1 MGKKTDQIDAR
12 SLEKARTLFETGDI
26 DRIEVGTVAG
36 LCEIHRY
43 LFGGLYDFAG
53 KVRTLNIAKGGF
65 RFANALY
72 LDAIL
77 PVIERMPAGTFEEI
91 IAKYVEMNVAHPFME
106 GNGRATRIWL
116 DMMLKKR
123 IGKVV
128 DWRKVDKDLYLQA
141 MERSPINDLELRTL
155 LGGALTD
162 RTEDR
167 EVIFK
172 GIEQSYYY
180 EGYEAEYNKPNDMEL
195 QPIQSKIYEIRGQR
209 VMLDR
214 ELAELYQVTTSAL
227 NQAVKRNAKR
237 FPPDF
242 MFQLTHQEFANLKSQ
257 IVISSWG
264 GIRKMP
270 YAFTE
275 QGVAMLSGLLNSDV
289 AINANIAIM
298 RAFVAMRNYIMT
310 TTTVTA
316 ELSEIRARLAL
327 LEQTGKD
334 NAEAVSDLSED
345 MRQELDNIYQAIA
358 ALSIKMPQARK
369 TAQPIGFKRADTEK

>member
-1 MGKKTDQIDAR
+1 MQCIGFFRGRGAADPPTDKHDHVPEVRDGAGGKGKGQIVAVMGKKTDQIDAR

-180 EGYEAEYNKPNDMEL
+180 EGYEA
-195 QPIQSKIYEIRGQR
+195 
-209 VMLDR
+209 
-214 ELAELYQVTTSAL
+214 
-227 NQAVKRNAKR
+227 
-237 FPPDF
+237 
-242 MFQLTHQEFANLKSQ
+242 
-257 IVISSWG
+257 
-264 GIRKMP
+264 
-270 YAFTE
+270 
-275 QGVAMLSGLLNSDV
+275 
-289 AINANIAIM
+289 
-298 RAFVAMRNYIMT
+298 
-310 TTTVTA
+310 
-316 ELSEIRARLAL
+316 
-327 LEQTGKD
+327 
-334 NAEAVSDLSED
+334 
-345 MRQELDNIYQAIA
+345 
-358 ALSIKMPQARK
+358 
-369 TAQPIGFKRADTEK
+369 

>member
-1 MGKKTDQIDAR
+1 MGKKTDNIDAQ
-12 SLEKARTLFETGDI
+12 SLDKAHALFESGDI
-26 DRIEVGTVAG
+26 NRIEVGTVAG

-53 KVRTLNIAKGGF
+53 RVRTLNISKGGF

-77 PVIERMPAGTFEEI
+77 PVIERMPETTFEEI
-91 IAKYVEMNVAHPFME
+91 IAKYVEMNIAHPFME

-123 IGKVV
+123 LRQVV
-128 DWRKVDKDLYLQA
+128 DWRKVNKDLYLQA

-180 EGYEAEYNKPNDMEL
+180 EGYEAYRNNPNDMEL

-209 VMLDR
+209 VMRDR
-214 ELAELYQVTTSAL
+214 DLAGLYQVTTSAL
-227 NQAVKRNAKR
+227 NQAVKRNSKR

-242 MFQLTHQEFANLKSQ
+242 MFQLTNQEFANLKSQ
-257 IVISSWG
+257 IVTSSWG

-275 QGVAMLSGLLNSDV
+275 QGVAMLSGLLNSDI

-316 ELSEIRARLAL
+316 ELAEIRAKLAL
-327 LEQTGKD
+327 LERADAD
-334 NAEAVSDLSED
+334 NAEAISDLSED
-345 MRQELDNIYQAIA
+345 MRKELDNIYNAIA
-358 ALSIKMPQARK
+358 VLSVKLPQAHK
-369 TAQPIGFKRADTEK
+369 TGQPIGFKRSDTEK